1 MSSSTVTISVDALLN
16 LRATVDNLLAGKA
29 IAVSGSVAKRQAK
42 KQRKP
47 SARAGQPT
55 VRGDFT
61 KKCLEDHKDEVKAYK
76 EAHPDQKGA
85 HIVFVS
91 EYIKEHDAEYR
102 AFEAAW
108 KEAHPKVEKPAAAD
122 DSADDAASD
131 AGSESSGSAAEGEKV
146 KKPRKVRSEEEKAAT
161 KAKAAATRAAN
172 KAKKE
177 AEKAG
182 EEAEAKE
189 EAAPAPVAEAAA
201 PAAEKPKKQPKKAQK
216 AKEEAPAPAP
226 VVAPAAPAAEA
237 EEDDAPEFLPFTLGK
252 AKYLR
257 LGVPREGSEPLWAS
271 GDLWESKKGARGDY
285 AGMLQD
291 DGSIDASAEEPNLE

>member
-1 MSSSTVTISVDALLN
+1 MSASTVTISVDALLH

-47 SARAGQPT
+47 SARAGLPT

-76 EAHPDQKGA
+76 EANPDQKGA

-91 EYIKEHDAEYR
+91 NYIKEHDDEYR
-102 AFEAAW
+102 VFEAAW
-108 KEAHPKVEKPAAAD
+108 KEAHPKVEKPAVAD
-122 DSADDAASD
+122 DSADDVASD

-146 KKPRKVRSEEEKAAT
+146 KKPRKQRSEEEKAAT

-172 KAKKE
+172 KTKKE
-177 AEKAG
+177 AERTG
-182 EEAEAKE
+182 EEEAAKE
-189 EAAPAPVAEAAA
+189 EAAPAPAA
-201 PAAEKPKKQPKKAQK
+201 PVAEKPKKQPKKAQK
-216 AKEEAPAPAP
+216 AKEEPAP
-226 VVAPAAPAAEA
+226 VPVTAPAPAAPAAE
-237 EEDDAPEFLPFTLGK
+237 EDDDAPEFLPFTLGK

-257 LGVPREGSEPLWAS
+257 LGNLKADGSTLWAS
-271 GDLWESKKGARGDY
+271 GDLWENKKGTRGDY
-285 AGMLQD
+285 AGLLQD